1 MQKLKS
7 LKWRFLDHPW
17 LWWPKLF
24 EIMNRNSHWNVWFIV
39 NSGKSIN
46 LKTRADPFL
55 YTQND
60 FLQHIARGII
70 LGIIKLNVQ
79 RESRKRI
86 RKDLLSCLIVIESI
100 SIFIS
105 MAWLAL
111 QFQIRKNLEN
121 WSFKVMFQISMIKL
135 FLYSKNR
142 PMNLYA
148 WVG

>member
-17 LWWPKLF
+17 LWWSKLF

-46 LKTRADPFL
+46 LKTRTNPFL

-79 RESRKRI
+79 PESRKRI

-100 SIFIS
+100 PIFIS

-111 QFQIRKNLEN
+111 QFQICKNSTKRLRKLE
-121 WSFKVMFQISMIKL
+121 FQGHVSNFYDKAIYL
-135 FLYSKNR
+135 SKK
-142 PMNLYA
+142 
-148 WVG
+148 